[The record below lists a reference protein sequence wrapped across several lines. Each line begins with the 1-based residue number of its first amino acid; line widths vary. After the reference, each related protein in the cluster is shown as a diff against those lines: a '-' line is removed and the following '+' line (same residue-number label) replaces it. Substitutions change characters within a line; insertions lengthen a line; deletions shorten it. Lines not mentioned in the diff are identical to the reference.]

1 MKIEIHRDTA
11 ELIPE
16 TPEEWVQL
24 EAFWLK
30 LIPSGGRTK
39 GLLPQ
44 GAYPIRP
51 GKPAQFR
58 MEGLSLAEKNDLAVL
73 RAPTEAEAYCPVC
86 GKIRRLKPGEVI
98 PHCCGRRMELRAPHA
113 P

>member
-1 MKIEIHRDTA
+1 MKLELHRDTA

-16 TPEEWVQL
+16 TAEEWAQL

-39 GLLPQ
+39 GLLPL
-44 GAYPIRP
+44 GAYPTAP

-58 MEGLSLAEKNDLAVL
+58 IEGLSLAEKNDLPVL
-73 RAPTEAEAYCPVC
+73 RAPAETDACCPVC
-86 GKIRRLKPGEVI
+86 GKTRRLKPGEVI
-98 PHCCGRRMELRAPHA
+98 PHCCGRRMELRPCQT